1 MTVLTGTADQ
11 GSGMK
16 PPFSAQEAEIKVL
29 GEAKIKTPLAI
40 ADEILL
46 NQKILFHPYPGFPQT
61 DPPVAFEISQPEKL
75 IYFDPTKVTAS
86 IVTCGGLCPG
96 LNNVIRAIVMS
107 LYHSY
112 GVRSIF
118 GIRYG
123 LQGFIPKYRHP
134 LMPLNPEAV
143 SDIHELGGTILGSS
157 RGAQSIEIIVDTLE
171 RQNINMLFIIGGDG
185 TLRAAEKI
193 EKEIST
199 RKLKI
204 AVVAVPKTID
214 NDISFVSR
222 SFGFE
227 TAVDTA
233 TNAIQCAHTEAL
245 SYPNGIGLVKL
256 MGRYSGFIAAT
267 AAASQR
273 DVNFVLIPEVDF
285 DLDGPRGFLEC
296 LKKRL
301 LSRSHAVIVVAEGAG
316 QKFFTE
322 NAKSTDKSGNIK
334 LQDIGSFLKNRIND
348 FFAKQEIDVNL
359 KYIDP
364 SYIIRSVPANTN
376 DGLFSATL
384 GQNAVHAAMAGKTGL
399 VVSIWHGVYCQLPI
413 WLAISQKK
421 VLHPSSRLWISVLES
436 TGQPS
441 FKNE

>member
-1 MTVLTGTADQ
+1 
-11 GSGMK
+11 MK
-16 PPFSAQEAEIKVL
+16 PSFSAKETTIKTL
-29 GEAKIKTPLAI
+29 GTPKIKSPLSI
-40 ADEILL
+40 AEELDV
-46 NQKILFHPYPGFPQT
+46 NQQILFHPYPGMKQQ
-61 DPPVAFEISQPEKL
+61 DPPVTFETSRPERK
-75 IYFDPTKVTAS
+75 IYFDPTKVTAC

-96 LNNVIRAIVMS
+96 LNNVIRAVVMS
-107 LYHSY
+107 LYHGY

-123 LQGFIPKYRHP
+123 LQGFIPKYKHA
-134 LMPLNPEAV
+134 LMPLTPQTV
-143 SDIHELGGTILGSS
+143 SDIHEQGGTILGSS
-157 RGAQSIEIIVDTLE
+157 RGAQSIETIVDTLE
-171 RQNINMLFIIGGDG
+171 RQNINILLIIGGDG

-193 EKEIST
+193 ENEVSA

-204 AVVAVPKTID
+204 SVVAIPKTID

-227 TAVDTA
+227 TAVETA

-285 DLDGPRGFLEC
+285 DLDGKNGFLEV
-296 LKKRL
+296 LKERL
-301 LSRSHAVIVVAEGAG
+301 VSRSHAVIVVAEGAG
-316 QKFFTE
+316 QKYFE
-322 NAKSTDKSGNIK
+322 NGNKDTDESGNVRLK
-334 LQDIGSFLKNRIND
+334 DIGGFLKQRIVD
-348 FFAKQEIDVNL
+348 FFGKQEMEVSL

-399 VVSIWHGVYCQLPI
+399 VVSVWHGVYCQLPI
-413 WLAISQKK
+413 RLAISQKK
-421 VLHPSSRLWISVLES
+421 SLHPTSRLWISVLES
-436 TGQPS
+436 TGQPT
-441 FKNE
+441 FRN

>member
-1 MTVLTGTADQ
+1 
-11 GSGMK
+11 MK
-16 PPFSAQEAEIKVL
+16 PPFAAKETAIKTL
-29 GEAKIKTPLAI
+29 GKAKIKSPLAI
-40 ADEILL
+40 AEEIQV
-46 NQKILFHPYPGFPQT
+46 NQQILFHPYPNDKQKGT
-61 DPPVAFEISQPEKL
+61 PVAFETSQPEKE
-75 IYFDPTKVTAS
+75 IYFDPTKVTAC

-107 LYHSY
+107 LYHGY

-118 GIRYG
+118 GVRYG
-123 LQGFIPKYRHP
+123 LQGFIPKYQHALIP
-134 LMPLNPEAV
+134 LTPQTV
-143 SDIHELGGTILGSS
+143 SDIHEQGGTILGSS
-157 RGAQSIEIIVDTLE
+157 RGAQSIETIVDTLE
-171 RQNINMLFIIGGDG
+171 RQNINILLIIGGDG

-193 EKEIST
+193 ENEVSS
-199 RKLKI
+199 RNLKI
-204 AVVAVPKTID
+204 AVVAIPKTID

-227 TAVDTA
+227 TAVDSA

-245 SYPNGIGLVKL
+245 SYPNGIGMVKL

-285 DLDGPRGFLEC
+285 DLDGKNGFLEV

-301 LSRSHAVIVVAEGAG
+301 QARSHAVIVVAEGAG
-316 QKFFTE
+316 QRFFE
-322 NAKSTDKSGNIK
+322 NEDKDRDESGNVRLK
-334 LQDIGSFLKNRIND
+334 DIGGYLKQRITEYFEN
-348 FFAKQEIDVNL
+348 QNMQINL

-413 WLAISQKK
+413 RLAISQKK
-421 VLHPSSRLWISVLES
+421 SLHPSSRLWISVLES

-441 FKNE
+441 FKN